1 MVDHSYTTSG
11 RESRNV
17 HTFVAQSEDNNAKY
31 KCEARNEMSVET
43 MTAQIVLSVHCKF
56 SDSILTQYSS
66 SKQCKGLSIKDV
78 EILKGVGG
86 LKFRCCKILEG
97 RSYVNQGQNF
107 NMGEGGI
114 KNSQTNSNV
123 FYGGPLSR
131 FLW

>member
-66 SKQCKGLSIKDV
+66 SKQCKGLSKKDV
-78 EILKGVGG
+78 EILKGVRGW
-86 LKFRCCKILEG
+86 
-97 RSYVNQGQNF
+97 
-107 NMGEGGI
+107 
-114 KNSQTNSNV
+114 SQI
-123 FYGGPLSR
+123 PMLQDIR
-131 FLW
+131 R